1 MAGPLKGIRV
11 IDLSWVLSGPFATM
25 VLADLGAD
33 VIKVERPGTGDLARR
48 NGPFID
54 SLSSYFMSINRG
66 KRSITLD
73 LSKPRGK
80 EILLAL
86 VERADILVENFVP
99 GTMKR
104 LGLDYEVLKEHNP
117 RLIYASIS
125 GFGQTGPYAQRP
137 ALDVIVQGMAGTL
150 SITGEPDGPPV
161 RVGTSIGDITA
172 SLFAVIGILA
182 ALQERQVSGRGQALD
197 ISMLDSQ
204 VAILENAIARYFAT
218 GQVPRRL
225 GTRHPVTT
233 PFQAFRTRDGYI
245 VVAVMDDQW
254 PLFCKAIG
262 RVDLLEDERFKSGY
276 SRTQHYHLL
285 EPIFN
290 EAMLKKTSQEWLEE
304 LSALGIPCGP
314 VNSIDRVVEDPQVVH
329 RGMIKEVPHK
339 RLGRVKVVNSPI
351 KLSRTPPEVERPA
364 PDLGEHTEEVLKE
377 LLGMGDEELS
387 ALRAEGII

>member
-54 SLSSYFMSINRG
+54 GLSSYFMSINRG